1 MVCDSV
7 GQVCYDSDG
16 PSIGMT
22 QINYSQVATDNLQR
36 NLSQTNSRDFRWS
49 VTFVDQAPTG
59 IFRQSEAVGNP
70 IGNPLNSLFGR

>member
-22 QINYSQVATDNLQR
+22 QINYSQVAADNLQH
-36 NLSQTNSRDFRWS
+36 NPSQANSRAFRWP
-49 VTFVDQAPTG
+49 VTFVGHAPTG
-59 IFRQSEAVGNP
+59 TFRQSEAVGNA
-70 IGNPLNSLFGR
+70 IGNLLNSLFRR